1 MSSVQQDL
9 EEHRLV
15 EVGRFR
21 DPVEAQ
27 MAKGMLE
34 SVGIECFLQGANA
47 NALYPLALRVRLQV
61 RGTDEA
67 EAVQLLMEA
76 ELGVGDE

>member
-1 MSSVQQDL
+1 MDSVQQDV

-67 EAVQLLMEA
+67 EAVHLLMEA
-76 ELGVGDE
+76 ELGVSNE

>member
-1 MSSVQQDL
+1 MG
-9 EEHRLV
+9 EEQRTQEDERLV

-61 RGTDEA
+61 RGSDES

-76 ELGVGDE
+76 ELGVSHE

>member
-1 MSSVQQDL
+1 MGALD
-9 EEHRLV
+9 EEEERNRLV
-15 EVGRFR
+15 EVRRFR

-34 SVGIECFLQGANA
+34 SVGIECFLEGANA
-47 NALYPLALRVRLQV
+47 NALYPLALRVGLQV

>member
-1 MSSVQQDL
+1 MSAVEQDQ
-9 EEHRLV
+9 EQHRLV

-76 ELGVGDE
+76 ELGVSDE

>member
-1 MSSVQQDL
+1 MSAVEQDE

-61 RGTDEA
+61 RGSDEA

>member
-1 MSSVQQDL
+1 MRSMQHEQ
-9 EEHRLV
+9 EHRLV

-61 RGTDEA
+61 RGSDEA

>member
-1 MSSVQQDL
+1 MSLLQQEQ

-76 ELGVGDE
+76 ELEVGDE

>member
-1 MSSVQQDL
+1 MSAVEQDQ

-76 ELGVGDE
+76 ELGVSDE

>member
-1 MSSVQQDL
+1 
-9 EEHRLV
+9 
-15 EVGRFR
+15 
-21 DPVEAQ
+21 

-47 NALYPLALRVRLQV
+47 NALYPLALRVGLQV
-61 RGTDEA
+61 RASEEA
-67 EAVQLLMEA
+67 MATQLLLEA

>member
-1 MSSVQQDL
+1 MSVAQRDRQ
-9 EEHRLV
+9 EHGLV

-61 RGTDEA
+61 RRTDEA

-76 ELGVGDE
+76 ELGVGDA

>member
-1 MSSVQQDL
+1 MGGEQRTREDD
-9 EEHRLV
+9 RLV

-61 RGTDEA
+61 RGSDES

>member
-1 MSSVQQDL
+1 MSEMQQDL

-61 RGTDEA
+61 RGRDES

-76 ELGVGDE
+76 ELGVAGE